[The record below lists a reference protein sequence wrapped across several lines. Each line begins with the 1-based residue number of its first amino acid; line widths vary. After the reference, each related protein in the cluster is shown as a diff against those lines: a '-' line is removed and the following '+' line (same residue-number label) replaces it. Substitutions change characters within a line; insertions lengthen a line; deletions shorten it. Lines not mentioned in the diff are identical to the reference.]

1 MQYYQVSGA
10 VLGMEKSKIIRS
22 GSNYSQPKVGDTDI
36 KIVKRC
42 GDAVEEIFTGYC
54 ENTRKEEVA

>member
-42 GDAVEEIFTGYC
+42 GAWHV
-54 ENTRKEEVA
+54 